1 MTSAS
6 ISPQAAVATH
16 ATPPAAPKAAAAGKT
31 APGKKPPITFF
42 NGPKKTKEFTKKE
55 QVDMFRG
62 LGSMLRAQIN
72 TADALKYYGQGL
84 PNKSMVDCL
93 FSIRENINTGMN
105 VHEAFRR
112 TGRFSETIIGLIQ
125 AGSDAGQLHEA
136 FRALAGRITSEL
148 KFQKALKKATLM
160 PGIIIGVLMCAFI
173 ISQVKI
179 VPQVEEMLSGVGQE
193 PDGLTAISF
202 QVSHFTQS
210 VWHIFV
216 LSMIGIAVAIAR
228 SSKVRGVIMGIAMSK
243 WRLFRLLIMS
253 LRQMT
258 FISTIKLLHS
268 NGINLAKSIRVSA
281 NSVMGTPFYKE
292 LREAADKYENSG
304 VPLSTAF
311 AKYTSVDSQ
320 VIHML
325 SIGEKSASLDSQ
337 LDMLSEMYEEDAEN
351 HMAAFAATISFIVL
365 LIAVSIIAAV
375 FIGTFLPIF
384 LMGPKMMQSG
394 I

>member
-1 MTSAS
+1 MTSKTLTDKS
-6 ISPQAAVATH
+6 LGNSSKSEK
-16 ATPPAAPKAAAAGKT
+16 KALFSST
-31 APGKKPPITFF
+31 S
-42 NGPKKTKEFTKKE
+42 KTKEFTKKE
-55 QVDMFRG
+55 LVGMFRG

-72 TADALKYYGQGL
+72 TADALKYYAQGL
-84 PNKSMVDCL
+84 PDKVMVKALD
-93 FSIRENINTGMN
+93 SIREDINAGISI
-105 VHEAFRR
+105 HEAFRR
-112 TGRFSETIIGLIQ
+112 TQKFNDTIIGLIQ
-125 AGSDAGQLHEA
+125 AGSDAGQLHQA
-136 FRALAGRITSEL
+136 FRSLATRLTSEL
-148 KFQKALKKATLM
+148 KFEKALKKATIM
-160 PGIIIGVLMCAFI
+160 PCVIIAVLVGAFI
-173 ISQVKI
+173 VSQVKI
-179 VPQVEEMLSGVGQE
+179 VPQVEEMLTGVGQK

-202 QVSHFTQS
+202 KVSHFTQS
-210 VWHIFV
+210 VWPIVV
-216 LSMIGIAVAIAR
+216 LGIIGIALLIFK
-228 SSKVRGVIMGIAMSK
+228 SEKVRGFIMGIAMSK

-281 NSVMGTPFYKE
+281 NSVKGTPFYNE

-320 VIHML
+320 VTHML
-325 SIGEKSASLDSQ
+325 SIGEKSASLDAQ
-337 LDMLSEMYEEDAEN
+337 LEMLSEMYEEDAEN
-351 HMAAFAATISFIVL
+351 HMAAFAAVISFAVL
-365 LIAVSIIAAV
+365 LIAVALIAAV